1 MADDIINQI
10 DTVLGSA
17 PTNQPGGQTVW
28 PVRYINPPGSRMPV
42 IGYTGPGLVGFSN
55 NVEEANYDITEG
67 LVRNVYSSLTPAQRT
82 STLSLL
88 KQKGFYGNKNI
99 GVPENDLE
107 AIAQWLDEANL
118 AGVTRERYLFEL
130 NRSRPDVSTGGAAR
144 RYQVSNPEDLKVVFK
159 RIAQETIGRNFSD
172 DEVNRAVQ
180 SFQQQQIAAQK
191 AAYGGGVTTEG
202 MGADV
207 FAQKFATE
215 MAPTEAQGYKYL
227 GYVDKFF
234 NAIGGL

>member
-1 MADDIINQI
+1 MAEEDIISQI
-10 DTVLGSA
+10 ETVLGGA

-28 PVRYINPPGSRMPV
+28 PVRWVNPPGSSIPV
-42 IGYTGPGLVGFSN
+42 VGYTGPGLVGFSN

-67 LVRNVYSSLTPAQRT
+67 FVRNVYSSLNPAQRT
-82 STLSLL
+82 ATLNLL
-88 KQKGFYGNKNI
+88 KQKGFYGNREVGI
-99 GVPENDLE
+99 PENDLN

-130 NRSRPDVSTGGAAR
+130 SKTRPDVSSGGAGR
-144 RYQVSNPEDLKVVFK
+144 RYRVSNPEDLKVVFK

-172 DEVNRAVQ
+172 DEALRAVQ
-180 SFQQQQIAAQK
+180 AFQQQEIAAQS
-191 AAYGGGVTTEG
+191 AGGGVVTEG
-202 MGADV
+202 MGPDV

-215 MAPTEAQGYKYL
+215 TAPTEAQGYKYL